1 MCHISQV
8 QEKFV
13 TNSIVLIHSL
23 LVLKIHLQN
32 MMATSSF
39 NILETPKMSILSL
52 EVADHGPERL

>member
-1 MCHISQV
+1 
-8 QEKFV
+8 
-13 TNSIVLIHSL
+13 
-23 LVLKIHLQN
+23 